1 MPDYAFACFYS
12 RESLPKI
19 KCWLE
24 PIVDELGET
33 LIGVSVLNKTTGE
46 GTITAI
52 DGSFSLSGKQNDLI
66 QFSYIGYASVDYV
79 VKQEENI
86 RVVLKEDTQNLEE
99 VVVVGYSAQKKSSLT
114 GAIAPVN
121 MDDMEKRRVATVS
134 QALQGQVAGV
144 QITQST
150 GAPGDDISML
160 IRGEGTIGNNSPLYI
175 IDGVPSRTMTFLNPS
190 DISSITVL
198 KDASAAA
205 VYGSRASGGV
215 VVITTK
221 EGEVGKRTFR
231 TELLLWNTEGC
242 ESTQDAEYST
252 IYGCAGNSME

>member
-1 MPDYAFACFYS
+1 M
-12 RESLPKI
+12 
-19 KCWLE
+19 
-24 PIVDELGET
+24 
-33 LIGVSVLNKTTGE
+33 
-46 GTITAI
+46 
-52 DGSFSLSGKQNDLI
+52 
-66 QFSYIGYASVDYV
+66 DYV

-198 KDASAAA
+198 
-205 VYGSRASGGV
+205 RMLH
-215 VVITTK
+215 
-221 EGEVGKRTFR
+221 
-231 TELLLWNTEGC
+231 LLLFMVHVL
-242 ESTQDAEYST
+242 Q
-252 IYGCAGNSME
+252 MVLF

>member
-1 MPDYAFACFYS
+1 MKFNLFSSKS
-12 RESLPKI
+12 RVRQFCLTMLCLFLFQGVIAQNKM
-19 KCWLE
+19 LVGTV
-24 PIVDELGET
+24 VDELGET

-99 VVVVGYSAQKKSSLT
+99 VVVVGY
-114 GAIAPVN
+114 
-121 MDDMEKRRVATVS
+121 MEKRRVATVS

-198 KDASAAA
+198 
-205 VYGSRASGGV
+205 
-215 VVITTK
+215 
-221 EGEVGKRTFR
+221 
-231 TELLLWNTEGC
+231 
-242 ESTQDAEYST
+242 
-252 IYGCAGNSME
+252 

>member
-1 MPDYAFACFYS
+1 MRKFSLAFLCLFLLQVAAFAQS
-12 RESLPKI
+12 GSLKGI
-19 KCWLE
+19 V
-24 PIVDELGET
+24 VDEKGEF
-33 LIGVSVLNKTTGE
+33 LIGVSILNKSTGE
-46 GTITAI
+46 GTITAV
-52 DGSFSLSGKQNDLI
+52 DGSFSLLGKLDDTL
-66 QFSYIGYASVDYV
+66 QFSYIGYTTVDYL
-79 VKQEENI
+79 VKQNGI
-86 RVVLKEDTQNLEE
+86 IKITMKEDSQNLDE

-121 MDDMEKRRVATVS
+121 MDDMEKRKVASVS

-150 GAPGDDISML
+150 GAPGDEISML

-190 DISSITVL
+190 DISSIAVL

-221 EGEVGKRTFR
+221 GGEAGK
-231 TELLLWNTEGC
+231 GKVV
-242 ESTQDAEYST
+242 
-252 IYGCAGNSME
+252 